1 MVVYSVLE
9 LFMSCTVVVY
19 SVLVV
24 YEEVVVVY
32 SVLELF
38 MRRLYC
44 GSIFCFGV
52 VYEEVVLW

>member
-1 MVVYSVLE
+1 M
-9 LFMSCTVVVY
+9 
-19 SVLVV
+19 
-24 YEEVVVVY
+24 VVY

-52 VYEEVVLW
+52 VYEFMRRLYCGSIFCFGVVYEEVVLW

>member
-1 MVVYSVLE
+1 MVVYSALE
-9 LFMSCTVVVY
+9 LFMRRLYCGSIFC
-19 SVLVV
+19 
-24 YEEVVVVY
+24 
-32 SVLELF
+32 LELF

>member
-1 MVVYSVLE
+1 MVVYSVLD
-9 LFMSCTVVVY
+9 
-19 SVLVV
+19 
-24 YEEVVVVY
+24 

>member
-9 LFMSCTVVVY
+9 LFMRRLYCGSIFCF
-19 SVLVV
+19 
-24 YEEVVVVY
+24 
-32 SVLELF
+32 LELF

>member
-9 LFMSCTVVVY
+9 LFM
-19 SVLVV
+19 
-24 YEEVVVVY
+24 
-32 SVLELF
+32 
-38 MRRLYC
+38 RLYC

>member
-1 MVVYSVLE
+1 M
-9 LFMSCTVVVY
+9 
-19 SVLVV
+19 
-24 YEEVVVVY
+24 VVY

-52 VYEEVVLW
+52 VYEDFGIVYEEVVLW

>member
-1 MVVYSVLE
+1 M
-9 LFMSCTVVVY
+9 
-19 SVLVV
+19 
-24 YEEVVVVY
+24 VVY

-44 GSIFCFGV
+44 VSIFCIGV

>member
-1 MVVYSVLE
+1 M
-9 LFMSCTVVVY
+9 
-19 SVLVV
+19 
-24 YEEVVVVY
+24 VVY

-44 GSIFCFGV
+44 CSIFCFGV

>member
-9 LFMSCTVVVY
+9 LFMRRLYCGST
-19 SVLVV
+19 
-24 YEEVVVVY
+24 VVVY